1 MPGILHHLSAFL
13 IAACF
18 LTAKVLCEDTSTPNV
33 IIIMTDEQN
42 LRTIGAYRDLMSN
55 EQAFQWG
62 QNVFV
67 DTPNIDRLANE
78 GVIFDNFYAVTP
90 LCTPSRASFMT
101 GLYPK
106 QTGAWKNHGTL
117 KKNKHSFAEDLM
129 DTHDTVYLGKW
140 HLNGVTKDSTD
151 FNNNPNRKFGFKNTS
166 FQYNRGHWKYFSQ
179 EKWKVTA
186 YDWSQRGMFANNE
199 EQNYATDFLFDKAIS
214 FMKNK
219 KDKGKNFAVMLS
231 IADPH
236 APNEVRAPYSE
247 MYNHISFQLPSTGK
261 KAMRLNPALPDWGQ
275 VDTFSPETAE
285 SNISDWENDTV
296 LQKGMQNVFGM
307 IKLIDDNVGKML
319 QFFDD
324 ENLADDTIVIFTSD
338 HGDMMGEHGRLNK
351 GVPYKASAQVPM
363 IMRWPN
369 KIDSGKIIKTA
380 YSSVDFAPSLLG
392 MMSVEAK
399 NINSSGIDG
408 SSEIMSSGQISF
420 NEEQIRFLTD
430 SKMKRWAAA
439 ITGQYKLVLSKDGPW
454 LFDMIKDPDE
464 MINYYEDPK
473 YTQLAST
480 LKNALI
486 DTIDKFN
493 FPLKQR
499 SYLADTP
506 ECWDSKNEISGW
518 DNNLCSDLNDIQ
530 NRPACQWD
538 FVSSQCP
545 RVCGE
550 CCHDSSGEFWL
561 FKAMRT
567 CAEIQEEERFCQH
580 SAAQLFCPESCG
592 SC

>member
-1 MPGILHHLSAFL
+1 
-13 IAACF
+13 
-18 LTAKVLCEDTSTPNV
+18 
-33 IIIMTDEQN
+33 MTDEQN

-236 APNEVRAPYSE
+236 APNEVRAPYNE

-408 SSEIMSSGQISF
+408 SSEIMRSGQISF

-561 FKAMRT
+561 FKAMEPVLKYKKKSDFANT
-567 CAEIQEEERFCQH
+567 LQHNYFVLNPVVYAETDKLH
-580 SAAQLFCPESCG
+580 L
-592 SC
+592 